1 MLGWMLG
8 FTAAQAAGRDPH
20 RATHLPA
27 CVPGRALLW
36 GRGPLEQDG
45 VPSRVF
51 STGRGPQTISF

>member
-8 FTAAQAAGRDPH
+8 FTAAQASGCVPH

-36 GRGPLEQDG
+36 GRGPLEQEG

-51 STGRGPQTISF
+51 STGRGPQTLSF